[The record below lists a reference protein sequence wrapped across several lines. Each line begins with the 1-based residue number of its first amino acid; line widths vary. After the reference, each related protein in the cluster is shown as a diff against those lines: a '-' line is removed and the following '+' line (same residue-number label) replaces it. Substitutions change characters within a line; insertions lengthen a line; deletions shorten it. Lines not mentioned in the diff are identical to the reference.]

1 MKSVNHLSLLPQS
14 PPLQGPTPLFA
25 AKTPSKKT
33 PIRPT
38 IETSDLP
45 GTGDSLTVS
54 PATVSLTK
62 LTPHI
67 RGVHPLN
74 PTRVAQKLEAQIQ
87 PYTQKDIEGIAQ
99 AVSPEDPSLA
109 LEVLKQLTPFATMNS
124 LNTLGET
131 ILSAKKEGFEPLWDD
146 RPGTFSAVMS
156 YLGSKGN
163 FPGLTPM
170 RTFRSWIR
178 DPKYKEQKPGCT
190 FLDDTLLKTLTQK
203 EKLHPHLSNLKLLV
217 PSSGLDGVT
226 PFNQGNLGMIQ
237 EKVATVFARA
247 KTMQQETSCSW
258 SDAVKKALE
267 APVRERI
274 RNINPEL
281 EKNLQ
286 FIPPP
291 VGPST
296 EGLKTID
303 DKTLK
308 RSGNPLID
316 EILEQLQPPISRP
329 QDLQKILET
338 ISPEP
343 VIQQG
348 ALEVLER
355 TAQIYSPR
363 RTGQALLNTHDKV
376 MALAEKKDIPL
387 QNIYYILPDN
397 HSSFTVINH
406 MMQQLSGLPAKQF
419 IDLSQQ
425 GEPVS
430 RIEDKIK
437 QRENC
442 LFVILDDLCGS
453 GMTLGDGIESIR
465 TFIAGSSRHSL
476 VVAPIISTEQGQRN
490 VQDSAKKYWKDMNN
504 FHYLPDQ
511 TVQAFHETAYYK
523 SLNKN
528 ERTVIDAIVQGRGY
542 LNANTSCV
550 FPWMGSDTNSAF
562 WREFFVTPN
571 TLNGNGNAIFKDIDE
586 EHPVPNQKWK
596 PLNEESLKA
605 PVAALYK
612 RS

>member
-1 MKSVNHLSLLPQS
+1 MKSVNHLSLLTQS

-25 AKTPSKKT
+25 GKTPSKKSAL
-33 PIRPT
+33 RPT
-38 IETSDLP
+38 IETDLP
-45 GTGDSLTVS
+45 GTGDSVTVS
-54 PATVSLTK
+54 SATASLTK
-62 LTPHI
+62 VSPHI
-67 RGVHPLN
+67 RGSHSLN
-74 PTRVAQKLEAQIQ
+74 PTRVAQTLEAQIQ
-87 PYTQKDIEGIAQ
+87 PYTPKDIEGIAQ
-99 AVSPEDPSLA
+99 AVSPEEPALA
-109 LEVLKQLTPFATMNS
+109 LEVLKQMTPFATMNS
-124 LNTLGET
+124 LNTLGEYL
-131 ILSAKKEGFEPLWDD
+131 LSSKNEGIEPLGDD

-156 YLGSKGN
+156 YLASKGN
-163 FPGLTPM
+163 FQGLYPM
-170 RTFRSWIR
+170 KSFRKWLR
-178 DPKYKEQKPGCT
+178 EAPQKGTSQGCIL
-190 FLDDTLLKTLTQK
+190 LDDTLLKTLTQK

-237 EKVATVFARA
+237 EKAATVFNRA
-247 KTMQQETSCSW
+247 KAMQEQTSCAW
-258 SDAVKKALE
+258 PEAVQKALE
-267 APVRERI
+267 APIRERI
-274 RNINPEL
+274 RSINPEL
-281 EKNLQ
+281 EKNIQ

-291 VGPST
+291 GRPSPEGPLINVPKESK
-296 EGLKTID
+296 GSD
-303 DKTLK
+303 
-308 RSGNPLID
+308 NPLIGD
-316 EILEQLQPPISRP
+316 ILNQLQPPTSRP
-329 QDLQKILET
+329 QNIQKVLAT
-338 ISPEP
+338 LSPEP
-343 VIQQG
+343 VIQQA
-348 ALEVLER
+348 ALEVVER
-355 TAQIYSPR
+355 SAQIYSPR

-419 IDLSQQ
+419 IDLSQH

-430 RIEDKIK
+430 RIEEKIK
-437 QRENC
+437 QGEKC

-465 TFIAGSSRHSL
+465 TFIAGSSKHSL

-490 VQDSAKKYWKDMNN
+490 VQNSAKKYWKDINN

-528 ERTVIDAIVQGRGY
+528 ERLVIDAIVQGRGY

-586 EHPVPNQKWK
+586 DHPVPNQKWQ

-605 PVAALYK
+605 PVAALRK